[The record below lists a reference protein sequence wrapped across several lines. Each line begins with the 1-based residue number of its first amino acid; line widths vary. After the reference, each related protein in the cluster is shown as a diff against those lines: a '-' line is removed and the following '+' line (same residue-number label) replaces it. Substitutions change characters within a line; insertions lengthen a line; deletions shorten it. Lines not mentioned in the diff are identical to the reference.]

1 MNTPL
6 AATIAVTGM
15 NATDNPAP
23 GVPVARA
30 LRLDPNFHGRI
41 IGLGY
46 DPLDP
51 GFYASGLL
59 DGGAILPLPSAGRD
73 ALLHRMREL
82 VAQFGITVFI
92 PTLDSEIRAV
102 ALLRDE
108 LLALGVHTF
117 LPTIDAIDRS
127 SKPQLPKLGTAPGVR
142 IPDSEPLM
150 SEDSLGK
157 LIKKFG
163 LPVVVKGVYYGAYVC
178 HTEADALASFRYY
191 EATWGLPVIVQ
202 EHVDGDEYNVCALGD
217 GTGAMIGA
225 VAMRKLALTDKGKGW
240 SGVTVGSPALLTL
253 AAALIRALN
262 WRGPLE
268 VEIIA
273 AKGEMTA
280 EALRVI
286 EINPRFPAWCYL
298 TAAAGQNLPSACAR
312 LALGA
317 PMTAPLP
324 AYKTGQMFVR
334 ISLDQ
339 VADMATFGQLSAL
352 GILPFATPSA

>member
-127 SKPQLPKLGTAPGVR
+127 SKPQLPKLGTAPGVH

-150 SEDSLGK
+150 SADSLGK

>member
-1 MNTPL
+1 M
-6 AATIAVTGM
+6 AES
-15 NATDNPAP
+15 
-23 GVPVARA
+23 A
-30 LRLDPNFHGRI
+30 LTNRLDDFPKWYQDVVAKAEMADNGPVRGTMVIRPYGYAIWERI
-41 IGLGY
+41 QSEI
-46 DPLDP
+46 DTRIK
-51 GFYASGLL
+51 AA
-59 DGGAILPLPSAGRD
+59 GAENAYFPI
-73 ALLHRMREL
+73 
-82 VAQFGITVFI
+82 FI
-92 PTLDSEIRAV
+92 PESYLSR
-102 ALLRDE
+102 
-108 LLALGVHTF
+108 
-117 LPTIDAIDRS
+117 
-127 SKPQLPKLGTAPGVR
+127 
-142 IPDSEPLM
+142 
-150 SEDSLGK
+150 
-157 LIKKFG
+157 
-163 LPVVVKGVYYGAYVC
+163 
-178 HTEADALASFRYY
+178 EA
-191 EATWGLPVIVQ
+191 

>member
-117 LPTIDAIDRS
+117 LP
-127 SKPQLPKLGTAPGVR
+127 
-142 IPDSEPLM
+142 
-150 SEDSLGK
+150 
-157 LIKKFG
+157 
-163 LPVVVKGVYYGAYVC
+163 
-178 HTEADALASFRYY
+178 
-191 EATWGLPVIVQ
+191 
-202 EHVDGDEYNVCALGD
+202 
-217 GTGAMIGA
+217 
-225 VAMRKLALTDKGKGW
+225 
-240 SGVTVGSPALLTL
+240 
-253 AAALIRALN
+253 
-262 WRGPLE
+262 
-268 VEIIA
+268 
-273 AKGEMTA
+273 
-280 EALRVI
+280 
-286 EINPRFPAWCYL
+286 
-298 TAAAGQNLPSACAR
+298 R
-312 LALGA
+312 LACVSR
-317 PMTAPLP
+317 T
-324 AYKTGQMFVR
+324 R
-334 ISLDQ
+334 SR
-339 VADMATFGQLSAL
+339 
-352 GILPFATPSA
+352 

>member
-1 MNTPL
+1 
-6 AATIAVTGM
+6 
-15 NATDNPAP
+15 
-23 GVPVARA
+23 
-30 LRLDPNFHGRI
+30 
-41 IGLGY
+41 
-46 DPLDP
+46 
-51 GFYASGLL
+51 
-59 DGGAILPLPSAGRD
+59 
-73 ALLHRMREL
+73 MREL

-127 SKPQLPKLGTAPGVR
+127 SKPQLPKLGTAPGVH

-150 SEDSLGK
+150 SADSLGK